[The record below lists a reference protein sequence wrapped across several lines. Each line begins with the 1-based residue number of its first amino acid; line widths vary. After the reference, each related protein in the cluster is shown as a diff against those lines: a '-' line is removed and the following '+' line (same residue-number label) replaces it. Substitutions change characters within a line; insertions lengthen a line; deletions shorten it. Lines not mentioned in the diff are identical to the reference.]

1 MGVAVQ
7 KKCNEIYV
15 LIAFF
20 EKKKKK
26 KKDSTLSRKNLQML
40 QF

>member
-7 KKCNEIYV
+7 NKCNEIYV

-20 EKKKKK
+20 EKKKKE